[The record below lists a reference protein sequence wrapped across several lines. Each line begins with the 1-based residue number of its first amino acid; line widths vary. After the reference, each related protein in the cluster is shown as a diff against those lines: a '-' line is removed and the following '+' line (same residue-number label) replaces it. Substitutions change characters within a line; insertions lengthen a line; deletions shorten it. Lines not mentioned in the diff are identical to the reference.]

1 LSKEI
6 TMAKG
11 EFHREEYL
19 QLADVTHKSAIISWG
34 SFFFRIKDKKGTLK
48 LVDDG
53 DLDHVH
59 PPRSQTIGARS
70 EPYGTAVV
78 TVRDAA
84 TGEVAAV
91 EGTKSANFVR
101 VSGLLPDTEYRY
113 EVTVNDEPWA
123 DGELL
128 DWVVQDEGG
137 GLAALGGRYDNRFRT
152 HAHPVEPAPLT
163 FAVLGDF
170 GVGVR
175 KASTPGNQQREVALA
190 LTRAVT
196 ESDVRLVL
204 TTGDNIYAGK
214 KILGIPIGATGD
226 EDDDWFFTFYQP
238 YRYILNRVPFYPCVG
253 NHDSGEI
260 EFEND
265 DREQLMDNFFLHERF
280 GTAEAAPFASIGP
293 GLFYRFR
300 FGANIE
306 FVCLDTSK
314 ASPLPGDR
322 FFMHPT
328 HMSFLD
334 EVFRAGQEGAAPV
347 WQVPFGHHPPYTAG
361 PGHHNSTSVITHL
374 LPRFKSAGVRVAFWG
389 HEHNFQHA
397 IAETVNYVVSGG
409 GGKVSGKAPAADRF
423 AGAFT
428 TAWAGEGHFLLI
440 DVDASQMKILPV
452 GALSAEGKLQ
462 PILLRGP
469 GGESVPTPIVIVN
482 GPT

>member
-1 LSKEI
+1 
-6 TMAKG
+6 MAKG

-19 QLADVTHKSAIISWG
+19 QLADVTHKTAMISWG
-34 SFFFRIKDKKGTLK
+34 SFFFRIKDKRGALK

-59 PPRSQTIGARS
+59 PPRHQTIGARS
-70 EPYGTAVV
+70 EPYGPAVV
-78 TVRDAA
+78 TVRDAV
-84 TGEVAAV
+84 TGEVAAAAA
-91 EGTKSANFVR
+91 TATTNHVR
-101 VSGLLPDTEYRY
+101 ITGLIPDTEYNY
-113 EVTVNDEPWA
+113 QVTVNGEPWGG
-123 DGELL
+123 GELL
-128 DWVVQDEGG
+128 DWVVQDGKG
-137 GLAALGGRYDNRFRT
+137 GLAAIGGAYDNRFRT
-152 HAHPVEPAPLT
+152 HAHPVVSTPLV

-175 KASTPGNQQREVALA
+175 KASRPNNQQREVAVA

-196 ESDVRLVL
+196 DSGVRLIL

-238 YRYILNRVPFYPCVG
+238 YRYILNRVPFYPSVG

-265 DREQLMDNFFLHERF
+265 DRGQLMDNFFLRERF
-280 GTAEAAPFASIGP
+280 DHPEVAPFASMDP

-300 FGANIE
+300 FGSDIE

-322 FFMHPT
+322 FFMNPRHLP
-328 HMSFLD
+328 FLD
-334 EVFRAGQEGAAPV
+334 ETFRADTAADKPI
-347 WQVPFGHHPPYTAG
+347 WQIPFAHHPPYTAG
-361 PGHHNSTSVITHL
+361 PGHHNSSSVIKHL
-374 LPRFKSAGVRVAFWG
+374 TPRFQLAGVRTVFCG

-397 IAETVNYVVSGG
+397 IADTVHYFVTGG
-409 GGKVSGKAPAADRF
+409 GGKVTVKAPEADRF

-428 TAWAGEGHFLLI
+428 VAWAAAGHFLL
-440 DVDASQMKILPV
+440 VEVTGPQMTIVPV
-452 GALSAEGKLQ
+452 GALSPDGELQ
-462 PILLRGP
+462 PIVLKSPAGQ
-469 GGESVPTPIVIVN
+469 SVPTPIVITREIL
-482 GPT
+482 GS